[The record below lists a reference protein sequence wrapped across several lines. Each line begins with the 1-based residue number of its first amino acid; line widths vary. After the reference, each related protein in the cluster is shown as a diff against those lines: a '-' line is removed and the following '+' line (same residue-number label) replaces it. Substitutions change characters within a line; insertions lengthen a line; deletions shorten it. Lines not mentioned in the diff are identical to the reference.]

1 MTTIYETTDR
11 LIGEHV
17 DELLALAW
25 DIDEQPRPMSAE
37 ADERGHRPTMPFVR
51 LIAAVHLL
59 YQQHGVD
66 AKGRC
71 HICAERTR
79 VWCTRTRPCTVY
91 AALSFFLTQP
101 DELVLHDIPRPP
113 PTQQSPPVT
122 DLQRTVELPRI
133 RDC

>member
-25 DIDEQPRPMSAE
+25 DIDEQLRPMSAE

-66 AKGRC
+66 AKGAAISVRSARECGAPEHGHARC
-71 HICAERTR
+71 
-79 VWCTRTRPCTVY
+79 
-91 AALSFFLTQP
+91 TQP
-101 DELVLHDIPRPP
+101 
-113 PTQQSPPVT
+113 
-122 DLQRTVELPRI
+122 
-133 RDC
+133 